1 MNRFFAAGAVLVA
14 AVGASSA
21 AADPVDALE
30 EIVITGSVYQGR
42 AEIAS
47 RRGSTTIV
55 DSISQDDIGALPDLT
70 IAEAM
75 RRITGV
81 TTIYNDDIGQF
92 ASIRGVHP
100 DFVPVTV
107 NGLAIATTGDLGEG
121 TRMVNLQVIPG
132 VSVRL
137 IEAFKTPGPNMD
149 AGAMGGMLN
158 ILPVGAFDAAE
169 PKRVLTGTL
178 SYSTYMDVPDDN
190 SWGDDKDS
198 PLGTSLNFIWTDRF
212 GSGDEWGVA
221 ISGIYDE
228 RPRTQ
233 SNDAIT
239 NRLYYTATGAATTPE
254 ATNWNGFAAPNSFL
268 NHLYTNK
275 FQKYGGTVNI
285 EHRPSEA
292 VRMALYGFAFMS
304 DEQETRNTNRLFSLD
319 QPLNLGEETG
329 SMRVRSADTQWRYN
343 TFERDQM
350 GIQLSASW
358 MTSDRGEVSTRAG
371 YSKATFLTERPFV
384 SFVYAPNKRLTY
396 DIRND
401 AQRFVLDDP
410 QSYVTPANYRLGE
423 TYRDWRDTKEDL
435 VEARVDYAWNTRST
449 DRGWGYALGVNYRS
463 LDLRRDITSINYVS
477 GTLGLTGLGF
487 VQPFNYIGYPY
498 PGLWIDADKFWGEA
512 VNGVAV
518 NQSLSGRNSRLNDYR
533 YEERMAAA
541 YASLSFISDRMNV
554 AAGLRFDEIDARS
567 ANSQIRAGLLQAD
580 LVGRD
585 TGYRNLLP
593 YVNGVFNV
601 NDSIRIKAG
610 LSRTLGRPNP
620 QDTATAETVDP
631 TELTITRGNPDIEPR
646 VSTNMDLGVEYF
658 FNEGEGMIT
667 VTGFRKEITDDILT
681 VSGQQTID
689 NQLWTV
695 TQPINGEK
703 TTLQGVELGLVN
715 TSFENIHPALANF
728 GVSANLLLVEGESA
742 YRYNGVRRVQDRLL
756 WQSEVSANTA
766 LFYSFGKG
774 SEVRVAMNHKS
785 DYLESFAANPWQDIY
800 IEPFRTYDITARWAA
815 TPQWQL
821 RVEGRNVTSAN
832 RYRTTGPQHRY
843 LRAGLE
849 VGSTWFLGVTFTP

>member
-1 MNRFFAAGAVLVA
+1 
-14 AVGASSA
+14 
-21 AADPVDALE
+21 
-30 EIVITGSVYQGR
+30 
-42 AEIAS
+42 
-47 RRGSTTIV
+47 
-55 DSISQDDIGALPDLT
+55 
-70 IAEAM
+70 
-75 RRITGV
+75 
-81 TTIYNDDIGQF
+81 
-92 ASIRGVHP
+92 
-100 DFVPVTV
+100 
-107 NGLAIATTGDLGEG
+107 
-121 TRMVNLQVIPG
+121 
-132 VSVRL
+132 
-137 IEAFKTPGPNMD
+137 
-149 AGAMGGMLN
+149 
-158 ILPVGAFDAAE
+158 
-169 PKRVLTGTL
+169 
-178 SYSTYMDVPDDN
+178 
-190 SWGDDKDS
+190 
-198 PLGTSLNFIWTDRF
+198 
-212 GSGDEWGVA
+212 
-221 ISGIYDE
+221 
-228 RPRTQ
+228 
-233 SNDAIT
+233 
-239 NRLYYTATGAATTPE
+239 
-254 ATNWNGFAAPNSFL
+254 
-268 NHLYTNK
+268 
-275 FQKYGGTVNI
+275 
-285 EHRPSEA
+285 
-292 VRMALYGFAFMS
+292 
-304 DEQETRNTNRLFSLD
+304 
-319 QPLNLGEETG
+319 
-329 SMRVRSADTQWRYN
+329 
-343 TFERDQM
+343 
-350 GIQLSASW
+350 
-358 MTSDRGEVSTRAG
+358 
-371 YSKATFLTERPFV
+371 
-384 SFVYAPNKRLTY
+384 
-396 DIRND
+396 
-401 AQRFVLDDP
+401 
-410 QSYVTPANYRLGE
+410 
-423 TYRDWRDTKEDL
+423 
-435 VEARVDYAWNTRST
+435 
-449 DRGWGYALGVNYRS
+449 
-463 LDLRRDITSINYVS
+463 
-477 GTLGLTGLGF
+477 
-487 VQPFNYIGYPY
+487 
-498 PGLWIDADKFWGEA
+498 
-512 VNGVAV
+512 
-518 NQSLSGRNSRLNDYR
+518 
-533 YEERMAAA
+533 MAAA